1 MRHTITFLSR
11 LSVPALALTLALPAL
26 AQAPAPAAEAAA
38 IVPAESGP
46 PAGGARI
53 ERITHEDGLSRI
65 DELRVGGQTRSIA
78 VQPKNGAP
86 GYEITPL
93 PAGADLTDTQNKGST
108 GKSRWRILNF

>member
-1 MRHTITFLSR
+1 MHSTLR
-11 LSVPALALTLALPAL
+11 LLTLPTLCLALSAAAQTPA
-26 AQAPAPAAEAAA
+26 AVPDAPAPLPLTPR
-38 IVPAESGP
+38 V
-46 PAGGARI
+46 

-86 GYEITPL
+86 GYEITPV
-93 PAGADLTDTQNKGST
+93 PGGADLTDAQNKGST

>member
-1 MRHTITFLSR
+1 MRHTTTLLSR
-11 LSVPALALTLALPAL
+11 LSAPVLALTLALPAL

-38 IVPAESGP
+38 VVPAESGP
-46 PAGGARI
+46 PANGARI

-93 PAGADLTDTQNKGST
+93 PAGAELIETQNKGST